1 MTSMNPFMTE
11 IAGVR
16 TKVQGQPGTTNQNL
30 FQQNGPSQ
38 HLSTALQPA
47 LN

>member
-1 MTSMNPFMTE
+1 MNPFMTE

-16 TKVQGQPGTTNQNL
+16 TKVQSQRGTTSQNL
-30 FQQNGPSQ
+30 FQQNDPLQ
-38 HLSTALQPA
+38 HLPTALQPA